1 MGGRRRRG
9 GTPEAREAQ
18 LVNDAYTVA
27 EERIRSGKASD
38 SLLVQVMRL
47 GSIRAE
53 KENRKID
60 YENDLLQAKRD
71 AIVAE
76 REAKASYDE
85 VLRVLRGYD
94 ADFPDDDD
102 EDEDY
107 EED

>member
-18 LVNDAYTVA
+18 LVNDAYNVA

-38 SLLVQVMRL
+38 SLIVQVLRL

-76 REAKASYDE
+76 REAKASYDK
-85 VLRVLRGYD
+85 VLRVLKGYD
-94 ADFPDDDD
+94 ADFSDD